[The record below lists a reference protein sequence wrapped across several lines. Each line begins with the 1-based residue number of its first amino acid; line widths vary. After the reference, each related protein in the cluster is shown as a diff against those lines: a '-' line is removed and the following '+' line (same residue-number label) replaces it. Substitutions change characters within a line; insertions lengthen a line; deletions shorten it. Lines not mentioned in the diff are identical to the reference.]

1 MIKKSL
7 SLIVLC
13 LVVGP
18 QVALAGSND
27 QAKIAAHLQVP
38 ITGKGAPP
46 VCEQAELPPCNPVES
61 HLSVQGDI
69 GTGYYLY
76 LLVLDGDAEAG
87 VAGASFGIS
96 YGETLLVRSW
106 VLCADLE
113 FDGGPEGSPWPS
125 SGSGNVITWN
135 SDSRCQNSPAVGD
148 SSGGVTAVLGAFYVY
163 AYAED
168 NFYVTKRLYAPT
180 PDLDVADCSAVSSHL
195 SFPNA
200 AGMVAFGGLTG
211 FDPCTEEE
219 SLPPPPGGPSDAP
232 GLFSSGY
239 DPTAP
244 VINWPHSFVL
254 GSNKAVVAGNH
265 LFHEGDEVVF
275 HYDQQAQALYVN
287 GYLWRSYANH
297 TQQSEPTTPHEFWV
311 EELRRRYSIETSG
324 TPQDRMQRA
333 LASMDK
339 DILNPDF
346 EPLVESDQVT
356 VRFKGDP
363 TLDWVI
369 VFKSHQPTG
378 DAEDRASAA
387 VSELHKAM
395 MGSHPYVVIN
405 YPGRFYLRSGDA
417 ALTLLSVLN
426 RAEAGTLTQ
435 EDLSIARTFG
445 KGVLE
450 AVQGLAGGK
459 VK

>member
-1 MIKKSL
+1 MMKTTIL
-7 SLIVLC
+7 LTFLTLA
-13 LVVGP
+13 LVTVP
-18 QVALAGSND
+18 RIALAGSND
-27 QAKIAAHLQVP
+27 QAKIAGHLQVP
-38 ITGKGAPP
+38 ITGKGAPGI
-46 VCEQAELPPCNPVES
+46 CEQAQLPPCNPGES
-61 HLSVQGDI
+61 HLSVQGET
-69 GTGYYLY
+69 GSGYYLY

-96 YGETLLVRSW
+96 YGENLLVRSW
-106 VLCADLE
+106 VLCAGLE
-113 FDGGPEGSPWPS
+113 FEGGPEGNPWPS
-125 SGSGNVITWN
+125 SGSGNVITW
-135 SDSRCQNSPAVGD
+135 SQCQSSSAVGD
-148 SSGGVTAVLGAFYVY
+148 SSGGVTAVLGVFYVY

-168 NFYVTKRLYAPT
+168 NFYVTKRLYAST

-195 SFPNA
+195 SFPDA

-219 SLPPPPGGPSDAP
+219 SLPPPPGDPDDTP
-232 GLFSSGY
+232 LFSSGF

-254 GSNKAVVAGNH
+254 GTNKAIVAGNH
-265 LFHEGDEVVF
+265 LFQEGDALVF
-275 HYDQQAQALYVN
+275 DYDEQAGTLYVD
-287 GYLWRSYANH
+287 GYLWRSYARH
-297 TQQSEPTTPHEFWV
+297 TQQPEPTTPRDFWV
-311 EELRRRYSIETSG
+311 EELRRRYSLETSG
-324 TPQDRMQRA
+324 TPQERMQRA

-339 DILNPDF
+339 GILNPAF

-356 VRFKGDP
+356 VRFKADP

-369 VFKSHQPTG
+369 VFKSHQLTG
-378 DAEDRASAA
+378 DAETRARAA
-387 VSELHKAM
+387 VSELHRAM

-405 YPGRFYLRSGDA
+405 YPGRFYLRSGDT
-417 ALTLLSVLN
+417 ALSLVSVLN
-426 RAEAGTLTQ
+426 RAAAGALTQ

-450 AVQGLAGGK
+450 AVQGLAGGE